1 MGDKPN
7 IEDMIKALKCVASN
21 ISDGDCHA
29 DIENF
34 KHRDDADF
42 KSVVCTDSEK
52 PRDLI
57 NGGEGQCCPYYQKTY
72 GCCFEDGELYW
83 LDDVAKLLE
92 ELKEYRNLSKQGR
105 LLRLPCRPNDIVYRI
120 NKEVR
125 EPIIRMSVER
135 IVLFDNSYAL
145 EVTDKYGKH
154 LLFMAD
160 DIGKTLYITYEEAQ
174 AKLAEM
180 EDSHD

>member
-1 MGDKPN
+1 MTL
-7 IEDMIKALKCVASN
+7 EEAIKHTK
-21 ISDGDCHA
+21 
-29 DIENF
+29 DIAKDVSE
-34 KHRDDADF
+34 
-42 KSVVCTDSEK
+42 CTDCRMEHK
-52 PRDLI
+52 QLT
-57 NGGEGQCCPYYQKTY
+57 G
-72 GCCFEDGELYW
+72 W
-83 LDDVAKLLE
+83 LE
-92 ELKEYRNLSKQGR
+92 ELLAYRKMDKHGR

-145 EVTDKYGKH
+145 EVTDKYGRH

-160 DIGKTLYITYEEAQ
+160 DIGKVLYITREEAE

-180 EDSHD
+180 EDSHDGE